1 MKKQWT
7 CVVTITGFALVMAL
21 FNRQPRRYRGRRER
35 GFCLFHGGRKR
46 IQRLLIW
53 ERANRC
59 GMAVNQYGCQLVT
72 R

>member
-1 MKKQWT
+1 MSKPVTWG
-7 CVVTITGFALVMAL
+7 VTITGFALVMGL
-21 FNRQPRRYRGRRER
+21 FNRQPRRYRGRR
-35 GFCLFHGGRKR
+35 FHLFHGSGKR
-46 IQRLLIW
+46 IQRLLIR

>member
-7 CVVTITGFALVMAL
+7 CVVTITGFALVMGL
-21 FNRQPRRYRGRRER
+21 FNRQPRRYRGRR
-35 GFCLFHGGRKR
+35 
-46 IQRLLIW
+46 